1 MKNTSFMFKTE
12 EEKTVKLIT
21 LLRQR
26 SRDTLSGEQ
35 LNQLALA
42 VKTGRQYT
50 VRIHTTPSGFCESLV
65 LVKSDTDN
73 DVGTVVFGQ
82 ALFGAATESG
92 YREGRLFLPS
102 SRPARSSAVNGRTE
116 AALASATRSTSTSR
130 PQFTRKENIQ
140 SMDKSKKRHIAYEAL
155 TLLGV
160 VILLCFIT
168 RLWPILLLAL
178 AGAVIAAVVLL
189 FASLRK
195 PEAVILPPPAA
206 PSVPDNERD
215 LIRMAFTILERR
227 ITEAVLCEHPGA
239 RWVWETPHPEKTLH
253 AGGELCIILNH
264 AGGFRRAQVT
274 VADLQFV
281 NLSYTA
287 APSKEAKDD
296 ANESSEAKSQG
307 ETDTQE
313 DVESPMPV
321 NYELVAFE
329 WVEDHIS
336 YLSDQCNEAIA
347 RGDDRF
353 VIPASV
359 LPVKESW
366 PAVCAELEKHDF
378 TDTEPMDDGV
388 AIATPQVSDA

>member
-1 MKNTSFMFKTE
+1 M
-12 EEKTVKLIT
+12 
-21 LLRQR
+21 
-26 SRDTLSGEQ
+26 
-35 LNQLALA
+35 
-42 VKTGRQYT
+42 
-50 VRIHTTPSGFCESLV
+50 
-65 LVKSDTDN
+65 
-73 DVGTVVFGQ
+73 
-82 ALFGAATESG
+82 
-92 YREGRLFLPS
+92 
-102 SRPARSSAVNGRTE
+102 
-116 AALASATRSTSTSR
+116 
-130 PQFTRKENIQ
+130 
-140 SMDKSKKRHIAYEAL
+140 
-155 TLLGV
+155 
-160 VILLCFIT
+160 
-168 RLWPILLLAL
+168 
-178 AGAVIAAVVLL
+178 
-189 FASLRK
+189 
-195 PEAVILPPPAA
+195 LPPPAA

-253 AGGELCIILNH
+253 ACGELCIILNH

-296 ANESSEAKSQG
+296 ANESPEAKSQG

>member
-1 MKNTSFMFKTE
+1 
-12 EEKTVKLIT
+12 
-21 LLRQR
+21 
-26 SRDTLSGEQ
+26 
-35 LNQLALA
+35 
-42 VKTGRQYT
+42 
-50 VRIHTTPSGFCESLV
+50 
-65 LVKSDTDN
+65 
-73 DVGTVVFGQ
+73 
-82 ALFGAATESG
+82 
-92 YREGRLFLPS
+92 
-102 SRPARSSAVNGRTE
+102 
-116 AALASATRSTSTSR
+116 
-130 PQFTRKENIQ
+130 
-140 SMDKSKKRHIAYEAL
+140 MDKSKKRHIAYEAL

-227 ITEAVLCEHPGA
+227 ITEAVLCDHPGA

-253 AGGELCIILNH
+253 ACGELCIILNH

-296 ANESSEAKSQG
+296 ANESPEAKSQG

-336 YLSDQCNEAIA
+336 YLSD
-347 RGDDRF
+347 
-353 VIPASV
+353 
-359 LPVKESW
+359 
-366 PAVCAELEKHDF
+366 
-378 TDTEPMDDGV
+378 
-388 AIATPQVSDA
+388 

>member
-1 MKNTSFMFKTE
+1 M
-12 EEKTVKLIT
+12 
-21 LLRQR
+21 
-26 SRDTLSGEQ
+26 
-35 LNQLALA
+35 
-42 VKTGRQYT
+42 
-50 VRIHTTPSGFCESLV
+50 
-65 LVKSDTDN
+65 
-73 DVGTVVFGQ
+73 
-82 ALFGAATESG
+82 
-92 YREGRLFLPS
+92 
-102 SRPARSSAVNGRTE
+102 
-116 AALASATRSTSTSR
+116 
-130 PQFTRKENIQ
+130 
-140 SMDKSKKRHIAYEAL
+140 
-155 TLLGV
+155 
-160 VILLCFIT
+160 
-168 RLWPILLLAL
+168 
-178 AGAVIAAVVLL
+178 LL

-296 ANESSEAKSQG
+296 ANESPEAKSQG

>member
-1 MKNTSFMFKTE
+1 
-12 EEKTVKLIT
+12 
-21 LLRQR
+21 
-26 SRDTLSGEQ
+26 
-35 LNQLALA
+35 
-42 VKTGRQYT
+42 
-50 VRIHTTPSGFCESLV
+50 
-65 LVKSDTDN
+65 
-73 DVGTVVFGQ
+73 
-82 ALFGAATESG
+82 
-92 YREGRLFLPS
+92 
-102 SRPARSSAVNGRTE
+102 
-116 AALASATRSTSTSR
+116 
-130 PQFTRKENIQ
+130 
-140 SMDKSKKRHIAYEAL
+140 MDKSKKRHIAYEAL

-227 ITEAVLCEHPGA
+227 ITEAVLCDYPGA

-296 ANESSEAKSQG
+296 ANESPEAKSQG

-313 DVESPMPV
+313 DMESPMPV

>member
-1 MKNTSFMFKTE
+1 
-12 EEKTVKLIT
+12 
-21 LLRQR
+21 
-26 SRDTLSGEQ
+26 
-35 LNQLALA
+35 
-42 VKTGRQYT
+42 
-50 VRIHTTPSGFCESLV
+50 
-65 LVKSDTDN
+65 
-73 DVGTVVFGQ
+73 
-82 ALFGAATESG
+82 
-92 YREGRLFLPS
+92 
-102 SRPARSSAVNGRTE
+102 
-116 AALASATRSTSTSR
+116 
-130 PQFTRKENIQ
+130 
-140 SMDKSKKRHIAYEAL
+140 MDKSKKRHIAYEAL

-227 ITEAVLCEHPGA
+227 ITEAVLCEH
-239 RWVWETPHPEKTLH
+239 H

-296 ANESSEAKSQG
+296 ANESPEAKSQG

-366 PAVCAELEKHDF
+366 PAVCAELEKHAF

>member
-1 MKNTSFMFKTE
+1 
-12 EEKTVKLIT
+12 
-21 LLRQR
+21 
-26 SRDTLSGEQ
+26 
-35 LNQLALA
+35 
-42 VKTGRQYT
+42 
-50 VRIHTTPSGFCESLV
+50 
-65 LVKSDTDN
+65 
-73 DVGTVVFGQ
+73 
-82 ALFGAATESG
+82 
-92 YREGRLFLPS
+92 
-102 SRPARSSAVNGRTE
+102 
-116 AALASATRSTSTSR
+116 
-130 PQFTRKENIQ
+130 
-140 SMDKSKKRHIAYEAL
+140 MDKSKKRHISYEAL

-296 ANESSEAKSQG
+296 ANESPEAKSQG

-313 DVESPMPV
+313 DVESPMSV

>member
-92 YREGRLFLPS
+92 IGKAGCFCHPG
-102 SRPARSSAVNGRTE
+102 RPARSSAVNGRTE
-116 AALASATRSTSTSR
+116 ATLASATRSTSTSR

-296 ANESSEAKSQG
+296 ANESPEAKSQG